1 MSNPFRAIGG
11 AYGQKWAFWA
21 KNGRFRVSGDPRCH
35 FLGAL
40 KAQTGHPGCVWQC
53 PTLFNQCPTHL
64 EPLEV
69 PMAENG
75 LFGKIWPFLEPLE
88 PPGAIFWGPWGP
100 KQVTLD
106 VFDNVQPCPTN
117 VQPIWSRWRCL
128 CAKMA
133 IIGRIWPFFGQKW
146 VKNGEIWWAQGW
158 TLLCLTKE
166 KNWHY

>member
-69 PMAENG
+69 PMCENG
-75 LFGKIWPFLEPLE
+75 HHWQNMAIFGASGAPRCHFLGALRAQTGHPGCVWQCPTSFNQCPTHLGLLGMLFGVPLFWEIFGASRAPLGPPRGLKI
-88 PPGAIFWGPWGP
+88 GPRH
-100 KQVTLD
+100 KK
-106 VFDNVQPCPTN
+106 
-117 VQPIWSRWRCL
+117 RW
-128 CAKMA
+128 A
-133 IIGRIWPFFGQKW
+133 
-146 VKNGEIWWAQGW
+146 
-158 TLLCLTKE
+158 
-166 KNWHY
+166 H